1 MIIIK
6 ISSKL
11 KNDNPLPCS
20 IHIEDFFLCSS
31 KWKMKFTLIIIIFI
45 KIKSGALSIFSCF
58 YQDFL

>member
-20 IHIEDFFLCSS
+20 IHIEDFFFMFFE
-31 KWKMKFTLIIIIFI
+31 MKDEVYPDHYYL
-45 KIKSGALSIFSCF
+45 
-58 YQDFL
+58 YQD